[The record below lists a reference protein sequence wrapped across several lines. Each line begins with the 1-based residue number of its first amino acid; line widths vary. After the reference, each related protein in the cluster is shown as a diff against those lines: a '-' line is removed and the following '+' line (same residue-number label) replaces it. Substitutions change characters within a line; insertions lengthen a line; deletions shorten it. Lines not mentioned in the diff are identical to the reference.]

1 VSCSLNVLRVSVLES
16 VLEEF
21 EVGVSYVKVFVVCV
35 YVVKSVE
42 CVMNVNDVK

>member
-21 EVGVSYVKVFVVCV
+21 EVGVSYVKVFVVYECV
-35 YVVKSVE
+35 VESVE
-42 CVMNVNDVK
+42 CVKNVNDVK

>member
-21 EVGVSYVKVFVVCV
+21 EVGVICESVC
-35 YVVKSVE
+35 SVSE
-42 CVMNVNDVK
+42 CCGGY

>member
-21 EVGVSYVKVFVVCV
+21 EVGVSYVKVFIVCV
-35 YVVKSVE
+35 YVVVDK
-42 CVMNVNDVK
+42 C

>member
-21 EVGVSYVKVFVVCV
+21 EVGVSYVKVFIVCV
-35 YVVKSVE
+35 CVVKSVE